1 MRLLGALLLCALL
14 SSAQQPTPLWLRGY
28 SVVPTPRQVRL
39 GDSDV
44 QIDPSWVLDAG
55 KIPPQDI
62 AVRSLRRD
70 FREFHGIDFRAGSAG
85 KMIRLAVS
93 ANTVKT
99 DAGAEIDGQAYRLRI
114 TPTVIEITGNARP
127 GLFYGVQTLIQLAK
141 RDAAGRLLLPE
152 GVIEDWPSFQLRFL
166 HWDAQQHQ
174 DRLETLKRYLDWSA
188 RFKANMIAFQLED
201 KFEFPSHPVIGIPGA
216 YTTAQLQELVN
227 YGLERHI
234 QVVPLIQAPAHFS
247 WALKHP
253 EFAGL
258 RSDGNNYQVNLCDP
272 RSYEFIFRLYDDVV
286 NATKGV
292 EYLFASTDEV
302 YYAGIDPRCDKPY
315 NPENRSLR
323 WIEFVQ
329 KANAH
334 LKTRGRK
341 TLIWAE
347 YPLLPEHAT
356 MLPPDI
362 IDGVIGE
369 PDYIPAYK
377 KLGIRNLRY
386 VSMQGVERFFP
397 DHLGLETESGFAP
410 GRLKAA
416 AATITLGRQAARG
429 VESQDNPIGVF
440 GAAWDASGLHNET
453 FWLGWS
459 TVAQYAWNANGPSVD
474 QQAAEFMRA
483 YYGLRIEGMIEA
495 YRRIERQARA
505 WEDSWDTVPSRVRG
519 PGYGNSYGKGIGTQ
533 RHDMTLSPP
542 PLPNLPDLTV
552 EPLFSKKYGKLL
564 AVNPQRMLE
573 NDQTALALHSNIGR
587 VDRNAYNL
595 EVYLALANFI
605 GHHWKLLDGLAEA
618 EKSLLEAQ
626 ASAAGKDP
634 KQAVGHLVAS
644 YNVVASVNRDRLRV
658 FGELRTVFERSMYE
672 RGRSAGGRKFVDIN
686 DDTKDYWAQRRTDL
700 TYMTAPE
707 ESIGLEKWQN
717 SLRAVI
723 ESYAK
728 QNHVPVRGLAEVRLE
743 E

>member
-1 MRLLGALLLCALL
+1 MHLLGALLLCGLL

-28 SVVPTPRQVRL
+28 SVVPTPQRVQL
-39 GDSDV
+39 AESDV
-44 QIDPSWVLDAG
+44 QIDSSWALDAS
-55 KIPPQDI
+55 KVSLQNI
-62 AVRSLRRD
+62 AARSLRQD
-70 FREFHGIDFRAGSAG
+70 FQEFHKINLRAGAAG
-85 KMIRLAVS
+85 KVIRLAVT
-93 ANTVKT
+93 AKTVKT
-99 DAGAEIDGQAYRLRI
+99 GAGLEIDRQAYRLRI
-114 TPTVIEITGNARP
+114 TPALIEITGNADP

-141 RDAAGRLLLPE
+141 RDAAGRLLVPE
-152 GVIEDWPSFQLRFL
+152 SVIEDWPSFQLRFL

-174 DRLETLKRYLDWSA
+174 DRTETLKRYLDWSA

-201 KFEFPSHPVIGIPGA
+201 KFEFPSHPVIGMPGA
-216 YTTAQLQELVN
+216 YTTAQLQDLVN

-234 QVVPLIQAPAHFS
+234 QIVPLIQAPAHFS

-258 RSDGNNYQVNLCDP
+258 RSDGNNYQANLCDP
-272 RSYEFIFRLYDDVV
+272 RSHEFIFRLYDDVI

-323 WIEFVQ
+323 WIDFVQ
-329 KANAH
+329 KANEH
-334 LKTRGRK
+334 LKKRGRK

-347 YPLLPEHAT
+347 YPLLAEHAS

-386 VSMQGVERFFP
+386 VSMQGVERHFP
-397 DHLGLETESGFAP
+397 NHLSLETESGFAP
-410 GRLKAA
+410 GRPKEA
-416 AATITLGRQAARG
+416 AATISLGRQAARG

-459 TVAQYAWNANGPSVD
+459 TVAQYAWNADGPSVD
-474 QQAAEFMRA
+474 QQVAEFMRA
-483 YYGLRIEGMIEA
+483 YYGPQTEGMIEI

-505 WEDSWDTVPSRVRG
+505 WEDSWETVPSRVRG
-519 PGYGNSYGKGIGTQ
+519 LGYGNSFGKGVGTQ
-533 RHDMTLSPP
+533 RRDMTLSPP
-542 PLPNLPDLTV
+542 PLPKLPDLTV
-552 EPLFSKKYGKLL
+552 ERFFSEKYGGLL
-564 AVNPQRMLE
+564 AANTQRMLE
-573 NDQTALALHSNIGR
+573 NDQVALALHSNIGR
-587 VDRNAYNL
+587 VDRNRYSL
-595 EVYLALANFI
+595 EVFLSLAGFI
-605 GHHWKLLDGLAEA
+605 GHHWRLLDGLADA

-634 KQAVGHLVAS
+634 AQAVGHLVAA
-644 YNVVASVNRDRLRV
+644 YNAVASVNRDRLKV
-658 FGELRTVFERSMYE
+658 FGELKEVFEKSMYE
-672 RGRSAGGRKFVDIN
+672 RGRTVDGRKFVDVN

-717 SLRAVI
+717 NLRTVI

-728 QNHVPVRGLAEVRLE
+728 LNNVPVRGLAEVRLE